1 MTATV
6 ASPMKI
12 ADKKKNSGESKTEEM
27 KGKHSE
33 AKETLKEKFK
43 DCKEKA
49 SDLLLKEDRRQNK
62 EENSKKIPQRFVR
75 LALALVPSPQ
85 HCCILFAATSTSH
98 RSQRLQSDQCT
109 LG

>member
-1 MTATV
+1 
-6 ASPMKI
+6 
-12 ADKKKNSGESKTEEM
+12 M

-49 SDLLLKEDRRQNK
+49 SDLMLKEDRRQNK

-75 LALALVPSPQ
+75 LALALVPSP
-85 HCCILFAATSTSH
+85 
-98 RSQRLQSDQCT
+98 
-109 LG
+109 